1 MYFFTPCAVNF
12 SMNCAQRSRTCQ
24 SCSSA
29 FGQADLTYFDRIVG
43 FGADRSRHGAWVT
56 TRRIIMVD
64 TEARSRFGH
73 TDTRGVLQPG
83 LLCSDSRNLFL
94 NRAIFFEIMWHLSA
108 HIIWYDIIP
117 GYHIVWYYIL
127 CSISGVTTIVYIK
140 YHLYD
145 IRYDIDMI

>member
-94 NRAIFFEIMWHLSA
+94 NRAIFLKSCDIYR
-108 HIIWYDIIP
+108 HISYDMISYQDTILYDIISC
-117 GYHIVWYYIL
+117 V
-127 CSISGVTTIVYIK
+127 VYPE
-140 YHLYD
+140 LLQ
-145 IRYDIDMI
+145 